1 MLGELRTR
9 VWLGIVYFVVLE
21 VLLIGAMVYWPQFAE
36 NLDKLRSLIPLP
48 VLQAMAD
55 EIEASGFPAYL
66 AAQHFFK
73 GANSIGGLVSVLLAM
88 FAVALE
94 VQRGTLE
101 IWLAR
106 PVSRARLFCE
116 RWLCGAFWLVLPV
129 FASTLS
135 VPWIAGYVDERVDV
149 WPLILL
155 ASYQSLFLLTIYA
168 PTFLLSCWW
177 ANPLGIGFAMLL
189 LALFQMSIYLIEKL
203 THYSYFRLADVPT
216 FVEIY
221 DTESLPVGPTL
232 VLCVLVIVPTLL
244 AWKRFERLTP

>member
-1 MLGELRTR
+1 
-9 VWLGIVYFVVLE
+9 
-21 VLLIGAMVYWPQFAE
+21 
-36 NLDKLRSLIPLP
+36 
-48 VLQAMAD
+48 
-55 EIEASGFPAYL
+55 
-66 AAQHFFK
+66 
-73 GANSIGGLVSVLLAM
+73 M

>member
-1 MLGELRTR
+1 MLGELRSR
-9 VWLGIVYFVVLE
+9 LWLAIAYFVTLE
-21 VLLIGAMVYWPQFAE
+21 LLLIGALAYWPQFAE

-48 VLQAMAD
+48 VLQEMAD

-66 AAQHFFK
+66 AGQHFFK
-73 GANSIGGLVSVLLAM
+73 GANSIGGLVAVLFAM

-106 PVSRARLFCE
+106 PVSRTRLFFE
-116 RWLCGAFWLVLPV
+116 RWLSGAFWLVLPV
-129 FASTLS
+129 FLSTLS
-135 VPWIAGYVDERVDV
+135 VPLIASYIDERVDM
-149 WPLILL
+149 WPLVLS
-155 ASYQSLFLLTIYA
+155 ASHQSLFLLSIYA

-189 LALFQMSIYLIEKL
+189 LALFQMSLYLIENV
-203 THYSYFRLADVPT
+203 THYSYFRLADVRV

-221 DTESLPVGPTL
+221 DTESLPVGGTL
-232 VLCVLVIVPTLL
+232 VLLALVIVPTLL
-244 AWKRFERLTP
+244 AWKRFAKLTP

>member
-1 MLGELRTR
+1 MLGELRSR
-9 VWLGIVYFVVLE
+9 LWLGIAYFVTLE
-21 VLLIGAMVYWPQFAE
+21 ALLIGALAYWPQFSE

-48 VLQAMAD
+48 VLQQMAD

-66 AAQHFFK
+66 AGQHFFK
-73 GANSIGGLVSVLLAM
+73 GANSIGGLFAVLFAM

-106 PVSRARLFCE
+106 PVSRARLFFE
-116 RWLCGAFWLVLPV
+116 RWLAGAFWLVLPV

-135 VPWIAGYVDERVDV
+135 VPLLAGYIDERVAV
-149 WPLILL
+149 WPLILS
-155 ASYQSLFLLTIYA
+155 ASHQSLFLLSIYA

-177 ANPLGIGFAMLL
+177 ANPLGIGSAMLL
-189 LALFQMSIYLIEKL
+189 LALFQMSLYLIETL
-203 THYSYFRLADVPT
+203 THYSYFRLADVRV

-221 DTESLPVGPTL
+221 DTEALPAGYTMAL
-232 VLCVLVIVPTLL
+232 LVLVIVPTLL
-244 AWKRFERLTP
+244 AWKRFEKLTP